1 MVFTAYCGNLYGK
14 YNYINFKTNTNS
26 QTKFDYSLITS
37 VIQTLDTQQSKCK
50 CLCEIT
56 INQYTAISSRK
67 TFGLKKYRTKISLKF
82 YQ

>member
-14 YNYINFKTNTNS
+14 YNYINFKTTTDS

-56 INQYTAISSRK
+56 INQYTAILAEK
-67 TFGLKKYRTKISLKF
+67 HLV
-82 YQ
+82 